1 MTYSSAQ
8 LKWEEES
15 LLLSIS
21 VVVPMKMEWVSEKK
35 IVYNKFDSYGH
46 TYRSLDR
53 TVGVE
58 ARLQAEWFRVR
69 IRLGKIVFSA
79 QSPDCRWKTDNILC
93 IWYRGSGL
101 WVKRPE
107 SDVDRSPPAS
117 SVVNSEWSYA
127 SISRCFY
134 TAWIGTT

>member
-1 MTYSSAQ
+1 M
-8 LKWEEES
+8 
-15 LLLSIS
+15 LLSIS

-107 SDVDRSPPAS
+107 SEADHSLS
-117 SVVNSEWSYA
+117 SSAEVKNDWSCTSYLLTPW
-127 SISRCFY
+127 SRVLLEKLTSKLCS
-134 TAWIGTT
+134 